1 MGSVNFATQVPIGLS
16 SVCKLAPFTTSRL
29 SCAFGSSAGLSTA
42 ALAYTRGSG
51 SLPYASPINASS
63 VENRFESLYA
73 SASMPLATQTPAVAQ
88 KAAEAD
94 VMGLL
99 LQQRIVFLGSS
110 LDDFT
115 ADAIISQLLLLDAQ
129 DPAKD
134 IRLFINSSGGSMSAA
149 MGVFDAIQLCR
160 APVSTIA
167 FGFAASTA
175 AILLA
180 AGSKGKRLAM
190 PNARIMLHQPMGGA
204 SGQAID
210 VEIQAKEI
218 MHHKTNITRI
228 LSQITGRTYEQVEE
242 DIDRDRYL
250 SPLEAVEYGI
260 LDGVIDEDAIIPLV
274 PASGKVTRRSE
285 YKDAESDPRKF
296 LIPVIPDDEIY

>member
-1 MGSVNFATQVPIGLS
+1 MGCLNFATRVPIGLS
-16 SVCKLAPFTTSRL
+16 SVSKNAPLASRTL
-29 SCAFGSSAGLSTA
+29 SGGTA
-42 ALAYTRGSG
+42 VLPYTRGAGSLSHASHASVSAVGSLTEDRFEAFYASG
-51 SLPYASPINASS
+51 STP
-63 VENRFESLYA
+63 F
-73 SASMPLATQTPAVAQ
+73 ATQTPAGAQ

-94 VMGLL
+94 VMALL
-99 LQQRIVFLGSS
+99 LRQRIVFLGSS
-110 LDDFT
+110 LDDFV

-129 DPAKD
+129 DPTKD

-180 AGSKGKRLAM
+180 SGTKGKRLAM
-190 PNARIMLHQPMGGA
+190 PNSRIMLHQPMGGA

-218 MHHKTNITRI
+218 MHHKTNVTRI
-228 LSQITGRTYEQVEE
+228 LSRITGRNYEQVEE
-242 DIDRDRYL
+242 DLDQDRFM
-250 SPLEAVEYGI
+250 SPLEAMEYGI
-260 LDGVIDEDAIIPLV
+260 LDGVIDQDAILPLV
-274 PASGKVTRRSE
+274 PMPEKVSRRLDV
-285 YKDAESDPRKF
+285 KNAESDPRKF

>member
-1 MGSVNFATQVPIGLS
+1 MATLNFATQVPIGLS
-16 SVCKLAPFTTSRL
+16 SVSKCAPATASR
-29 SCAFGSSAGLSTA
+29 AFSGAIRSSSSFS
-42 ALAYTRGSG
+42 LAYTRGNGFLPLNVFSVDRFDVSG
-51 SLPYASPINASS
+51 SFASPAQAP
-63 VENRFESLYA
+63 E
-73 SASMPLATQTPAVAQ
+73 AVQ
-88 KAAEAD
+88 KAAEVD

-99 LQQRIVFLGSS
+99 LRQRIVFLGSS
-110 LDDFT
+110 LDDFA

-129 DPAKD
+129 DPTKD
-134 IRLFINSSGGSMSAA
+134 IRLFINSAGGSMSAA

-175 AILLA
+175 AIVLA
-180 AGSKGKRLAM
+180 AGSKGKRFAM
-190 PNARIMLHQPMGGA
+190 PNVRIMLHQPMGGA

-242 DIDRDRYL
+242 DIDQDRFL
-250 SPLEAVEYGI
+250 SPVEAVEYGI
-260 LDGVIDEDAIIPLV
+260 LDGVIDKDTILPLG
-274 PASGKVTRRSE
+274 PIAEKVGRRSVL
-285 YKDAESDPRKF
+285 KNVESDPRKF
-296 LIPVIPDDEIY
+296 LIPIIPDDEIY